1 MKVLAAVAMLLAL
14 SGTTGCGQAVKRA
27 QFAYDRASASQ
38 RDVRAALFTKAW
50 GMTRIAGAE
59 ANAKSLAEAKVVLL
73 RAQLN
78 KDFGLEKAEQI
89 LDQLASEIA
98 KHEPFV
104 SDSFARL
111 SFLLQQG
118 ELADAMMGNVDF
130 YLESQRSWASQLT
143 DQAPGVADDVEKA
156 WISVEG
162 LLKPIVD
169 RFKDKPVPGSGAD
182 GDDLLEWPESGDE

>member
-1 MKVLAAVAMLLAL
+1 MKAATTIAVALLMLA
-14 SGTTGCGQAVKRA
+14 GNTGCGQAVKRA
-27 QFAYDRASASQ
+27 QFAYDQASASQ

-59 ANAKSLAEAKVVLL
+59 ANGKSLAEAKVALL

-78 KDFGLEKAEQI
+78 EDFGPERAEQI
-89 LDQLASEIA
+89 IDQLANEIA

-130 YLESQRSWASQLT
+130 YLESQHSWASQLA
-143 DQAPGVADDVEKA
+143 DQAPGVAEDVDKA
-156 WISVEG
+156 WDSVEG
-162 LLKPIVD
+162 ILKPIID
-169 RFKDKPVPGSGAD
+169 RFKKDKPPPGGD
-182 GDDLLEWPESGDE
+182 GLLEWPEDE